1 MDELAMAAPPT
12 VAPPP
17 AADAEHE
24 SKHSSGADYV
34 ICWRS
39 MDTGRIGRGVRP
51 FVHAEAERLCAQL
64 NQTNPSFEHWPEP
77 AAKERA
83 HVEIAQG

>member
-1 MDELAMAAPPT
+1 MDELPMAAPPT
-12 VAPPP
+12 VAPQ
-17 AADAEHE
+17 
-24 SKHSSGADYV
+24 YV

-51 FVHAEAERLCAQL
+51 FVHAEAKRLCAKL
-64 NQTNPSFEHWPEP
+64 NQINPSFEHWPEP